1 MSSKLLILATKMN
14 VRLNSLSF
22 PQCSD
27 QWISN
32 GGVCKVFTKCT
43 MGHIVT
49 LYQPKHEA
57 DIWNFSLC
65 LHWDSLT
72 TNPELLP
79 LLAPA
84 CLCNPQRTEKI
95 CFLLNTTL
103 LSKCAVM
110 EFSALLPCI
119 LCNRLR
125 VDKNA
130 GVVTNK
136 PLAAVYSFIYQWPW
150 QLWAV
155 WSGPGT
161 KTYNNSFL
169 SSS

>member
-1 MSSKLLILATKMN
+1 MSGPGVVRTEKARWPVNIKWRCLQSVHKVHNGAQCDIVPAQTRGWHLEFFTMPPLRQSDNKPWVTATA
-14 VRLNSLSF
+14 SS
-22 PQCSD
+22 
-27 QWISN
+27 
-32 GGVCKVFTKCT
+32 
-43 MGHIVT
+43 
-49 LYQPKHEA
+49 
-57 DIWNFSLC
+57 
-65 LHWDSLT
+65 
-72 TNPELLP
+72 
-79 LLAPA
+79 

-110 EFSALLPCI
+110 EFSALYCCAFCATDL
-119 LCNRLR
+119 

-136 PLAAVYSFIYQWPW
+136 PLAAVYRFIYQWPW
-150 QLWAV
+150 QLCNV

-161 KTYNNSFL
+161 KTSNNSFL